1 MKRATFVVALAGIT
15 IAIEAPAQEASVEVE
30 IRGTL
35 LPRGEDATGASTTIE
50 GAALDR
56 PGASTADI
64 LQGSPSIQVAR
75 TGGAA
80 ELATVSLRAA
90 SSAQTPVY
98 LGPIVLN
105 DELTGTADLS
115 TLPPFFLRRIEIH
128 RGFAPIE
135 LERPG
140 LGGAV
145 ILSPEVARSSRV
157 GAGFGA
163 GSFGERFASGYASF
177 AAPNAGAV
185 LSLRLDETNGSF
197 RYRDDRGTRF
207 DPSDDVDVIRENA
220 DARSIDLWSAARL
233 SAGPRALLS
242 ALVRVFSR
250 EQGVPGLGV
259 LPAART
265 RATSSQALGIT
276 HADISCGS
284 PAAPDDCRLRVDGW
298 GRATSYRLEDPDRE
312 LLFGTP
318 RQVTEALSVGTRLS
332 VLTRP
337 VDAITIHAG
346 TGLNRAWLSFDPLG
360 EYDARASRTSV
371 RLFGAATFMPLSW
384 LDLRL
389 EGAIATDTLDGPPA
403 LPVGQRNQVVQ
414 LSPQG
419 RVGVALRPVQG
430 LELFAAAGR
439 FVRVPTLGEQY
450 GVSATVFGNA
460 ALRPESSWNGD
471 VGARGELCPSSA
483 VVLAAEAGFFG
494 RAASDLIA
502 YERSSFGALRP
513 FNVAGARV
521 LGVEISAAAKF
532 LDIIELGA
540 AMTWNDAR
548 NVSEERTTEADRLP
562 FQASFELSPRAG
574 FVSPRLAPRFGL
586 GAASASMTLSY
597 RSPRVADPAGLI
609 QLPSQV
615 LLDLEAGIVVDRGML
630 AITMRVSNLIDD
642 QTTDLVGYPLPGR
655 AGHLSIAG
663 AWP

>member
-1 MKRATFVVALAGIT
+1 MRLATSFVALAGIM
-15 IAIEAPAQEASVEVE
+15 IATEASAQEVEVE

-35 LPRGEDATGASTTIE
+35 LPRGDDATGPSTAIE

-64 LQGSPSIQVAR
+64 LQGSPSVQVAR

-90 SSAQTPVY
+90 SSAQTPIY

-145 ILSPEVARSSRV
+145 ILLPEVARSSRV
-157 GAGFGA
+157 GAGLGV
-163 GSFGERFASGYASF
+163 GSFGERFASGFASF
-177 AAPNAGAV
+177 AAPHAGAV
-185 LSLRLDETNGSF
+185 LSLRLDQTNGSF
-197 RYRDDRGTRF
+197 HYRDDRGTRF
-207 DPSDDVDVIRENA
+207 DPSDDVDVTRANA

-233 SAGPRALLS
+233 SSGSRASTS

-265 RATSSQALGIT
+265 RATSSQALGIA
-276 HADISCGS
+276 HADVSCG
-284 PAAPDDCRLRVDGW
+284 AQDALDECRIRVDGW
-298 GRATSYRLEDPDRE
+298 GRATRYRLDDPDRE
-312 LLFGTP
+312 LLLGTP

-332 VLTRP
+332 VLARP
-337 VDAITIHAG
+337 SHAIAIQAG

-360 EYDARASRTSV
+360 GYDARASRTSV
-371 RLFGAATFMPLSW
+371 RLFGSAAFAPVSW
-384 LDLRL
+384 MDLRL
-389 EGAIATDTLDGPPA
+389 EGAIATDTLDGPPTFPA
-403 LPVGQRNQVVQ
+403 EQRNQVVQ

-419 RVGVALRPVQG
+419 RVGAAVRPVEG

-450 GVSATVFGNA
+450 GVSATVFGNS

-471 VGARGELCPSSA
+471 VGARGEVRPSDA

-494 RAASDLIA
+494 RAATDLIA

-532 LDIIELGA
+532 LDMIELGA

-548 NVSEERTTEADRLP
+548 DISEDRTTEADRLP

-574 FVSPRLAPRFGL
+574 IVAQRLAPRFGL
-586 GAASASMTLSY
+586 ESASASMTLSY

-615 LLDLEAGIVVDRGML
+615 LLDLEAGVVVDRGML
-630 AITMRVSNLIDD
+630 AITVRVSNLIDD

>member
-1 MKRATFVVALAGIT
+1 MRPAAILVAWAWLAIVSP
-15 IAIEAPAQEASVEVE
+15 APAQEGAEVE

-35 LPRGEDATGASTTIE
+35 LPRGEDPTGASTTIE
-50 GAALDR
+50 GDRLDR

-64 LQGSPSIQVAR
+64 LQGSPSVQVAR

-115 TLPPFFLRRIEIH
+115 TVPPFFLRRIQIH

-145 ILSPEVARSSRV
+145 VLSAEVARTTQI
-157 GAGFGA
+157 GASLGV
-163 GSFGERFASGYASF
+163 GSFGERYAGGFATFAS
-177 AAPNAGAV
+177 PNAGAAV
-185 LSLRLDETNGSF
+185 SFRLDQTRGSF

-207 DPSDDVDVIRENA
+207 DVSDDVEVERDNA
-220 DARSIDLWSAARL
+220 DARAVDLWSAARF
-233 SAGPRALLS
+233 SAGSRASLS
-242 ALVRVFSR
+242 ALVRVFAR

-259 LPAART
+259 LPASEA
-265 RATSSQALGIT
+265 RATTQQALGIV
-276 HADISCGS
+276 HSDLSCG
-284 PAAPDDCRLRVDGW
+284 PTAAPDECRVRLDGW
-298 GRATSYRLEDPDRE
+298 GRATSYRLDDPARE
-312 LLFGTP
+312 LLLGTP
-318 RQVTEALSVGTRLS
+318 RQVSEALTAGTRLS
-332 VLTRP
+332 LLVRP
-337 VDAITIHAG
+337 AEPITLQVG
-346 TGLNRAWLSFDPLG
+346 TGLQRAWLAFDPLG
-360 EYDARASRTSV
+360 AYDARASRTSV
-371 RLFGAATFMPLSW
+371 RLFGAATLNPRRW

-389 EGAIATDTLDGPPA
+389 EGAVATDTLNGPPTF
-403 LPVGQRNQVVQ
+403 PVEQRTRVLQ
-414 LSPQG
+414 LAPQARLG
-419 RVGVALRPVQG
+419 AALRPLEG
-430 LELFAAAGR
+430 LELFAAVGR

-460 ALRPESSWNGD
+460 GLRPESSWNGD
-471 VGARGELCPSSA
+471 LGARGELRPGQA
-483 VVLAAEAGFFG
+483 VVLAAEASFFG
-494 RAASDLIA
+494 RSASDLIA

-521 LGVEISAAAKF
+521 LGVELTAAAKF
-532 LDIIELGA
+532 LELIELGA
-540 AMTWNDAR
+540 SVTWNDAR
-548 NVSEERTTEADRLP
+548 DVSEERTTVEDRLP
-562 FQASFELSPRAG
+562 FQANFELSPRAAIAAQ
-574 FVSPRLAPRFGL
+574 RLAPRFGL
-586 GAASASMTLSY
+586 DAARAALTLCY
-597 RSPRVADPAGLI
+597 RSPRIADPAGLI

-615 LLDLEAGIVVDRGML
+615 LLDVEGAVELVGSLSVALRI
-630 AITMRVSNLIDD
+630 SNVLDD